1 VPGGYKAIASL
12 SNARRYSM
20 SVIKN
25 ISAAGLLVLSLLATG
40 ALAQTMR
47 ERRAAAANPH
57 ARDAQSAELSTLT
70 GLYRIDP
77 AESDALYSV
86 VADASTNLPYR
97 EQQRFFIDLAV
108 RLTPPDQFSIEQRG
122 RQISIASSRAP
133 RIDFEADG
141 VAHAERATGGA
152 HVLTRAALEGSRL
165 NVSTDGGSEDKFS
178 VSFEPADGGQKLV
191 VIRRIYAQGL
201 NEPVVIRS
209 VYDRISEV
217 AHWGIY
223 GEPEVTAS
231 PTRPVLAR
239 NGGESGRAT
248 APVAESVRVGSS
260 GAARADMDDLSRSF
274 AGWIAAT
281 NGRDLGQHLSFYAPR
296 LKAFYLARDVSREV
310 VKIERARAFGQPG
323 RLSVRAMEPETILLE
338 GGRVAVM
345 RFRKQYESG
354 GGLSARKRSGE
365 VIQELRWRRTDSG
378 WKIFSERDV
387 RVLR

>member
-1 VPGGYKAIASL
+1 
-12 SNARRYSM
+12 M
-20 SVIKN
+20 SVIKS
-25 ISAAGLLVLSLLATG
+25 ISAAGLLSLSLLATG
-40 ALAQTMR
+40 TQAQTVR
-47 ERRAAAANPH
+47 ERRASTDSPR
-57 ARDAQSAELSTLT
+57 ARATQSAESSTLT
-70 GLYRIDP
+70 GLYRIDT

-86 VADASTNLPYR
+86 VADASSNLPYR

-141 VAHAERATGGA
+141 VAHAERSVGGGR
-152 HVLTRAALEGSRL
+152 VLTKAALEGSRL
-165 NVSTDGGSEDKFS
+165 QVSTDGGSEDKFS
-178 VSFEPADGGQKLV
+178 VSFEPSDGGRKLV
-191 VIRRIYAQGL
+191 VTRRIYAEGL

-223 GEPEVTAS
+223 GEPEVTTS
-231 PTRPVLAR
+231 PTRPVLAENR
-239 NGGESGRAT
+239 SESRRAAT
-248 APVAESVRVGSS
+248 AVAESVRVGSS
-260 GAARADMDDLSRSF
+260 VAARADMDDLSRAF
-274 AGWIAAT
+274 TGWIAAT
-281 NGRDLGQHLSFYAPR
+281 NRRDLGQHLSFYAPR
-296 LKAFYLARDVSREV
+296 LKAFYLARDVSRDA
-310 VKIERARAFGQPG
+310 VKIERARAFNQAG

-354 GGLSARKRSGE
+354 AAGRKRSGE
-365 VIQELRWRRTDSG
+365 VVQELRWRRTGQG

>member
-1 VPGGYKAIASL
+1 
-12 SNARRYSM
+12 M

-25 ISAAGLLVLSLLATG
+25 ISAAGLLTLSLLATG
-40 ALAQTMR
+40 ATAQTTR
-47 ERRAAAANPH
+47 ERRIAAANPL
-57 ARDAQSAELSTLT
+57 ARDAQGAGSSRLT

-86 VADASTNLPYR
+86 VADASSNLPYR

-133 RIDFEADG
+133 KINFEADG
-141 VAHAERATGGA
+141 VAHSERGAGGGR
-152 HVLTRAALEGSRL
+152 VLTRAALEGSRL
-165 NVSTDGGSEDKFS
+165 MVSTDGGSEDKFS
-178 VSFEPADGGQKLV
+178 VSFEPSDGGRKLV
-191 VIRRIYAQGL
+191 VVRRIYAQGL

-223 GEPEVTAS
+223 GEPEVTAP
-231 PTRPVLAR
+231 PTRPVLA
-239 NGGESGRAT
+239 GTGSESGRAT
-248 APVAESVRVGSS
+248 AVAESVRVGSN

-274 AGWIAAT
+274 TGWIAAT
-281 NGRDLGQHLSFYAPR
+281 NQRDLGRHLSFYAPR
-296 LKAFYLARDVSREV
+296 LKAFYLARDVSREA
-310 VKIERARAFGQPG
+310 VKIERERAFGRAG
-323 RLSVRAMEPETILLE
+323 LLRVRAMEPETVLLDE
-338 GGRVAVM
+338 GRVAVM
-345 RFRKQYESG
+345 RFRKQYENG
-354 GGLSARKRSGE
+354 GGSGARRRSGE
-365 VIQELRWRRTDSG
+365 VIQELRWQRTDRG